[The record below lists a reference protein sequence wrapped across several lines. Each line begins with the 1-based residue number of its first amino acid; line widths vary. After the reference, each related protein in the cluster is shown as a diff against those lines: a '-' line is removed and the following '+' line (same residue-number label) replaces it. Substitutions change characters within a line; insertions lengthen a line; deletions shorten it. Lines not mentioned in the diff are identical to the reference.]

1 MTAIPKTLSWT
12 LKCHCWRSCGGA
24 DAQTFSIL
32 SFSKKFF
39 FYAKSKGVSCN

>member
-24 DAQTFSIL
+24 DAQTFWYCHFQKS
-32 SFSKKFF
+32 FF
-39 FYAKSKGVSCN
+39 FLRKK